1 MDLFKIFSISGSGMA
16 AQKSRMSV
24 VAGNLANS
32 ESTRT
37 VDGGPYRRRDV
48 IFQAAPPPGE
58 FADELNDIAAD
69 QERAQGVEVVGVKQS
84 NRPPRRIFDPSHP
97 DASQRGLC
105 RDAGYQ
111 FNRRN
116 GRHAFSRALLRS
128 QSVGIQ
134 QHQSLDSKNPGSRPD
149 PVIAKSLFKE
159 QSSP

>member
-1 MDLFKIFSISGSGMA
+1 MMDLFKIFSISGSGMA

-97 DASQRGLC
+97 DANGE
-105 RDAGYQ
+105 GYVAMPDINPIEEMVDMLSAVRSYEANLSA
-111 FNRRN
+111 FNSTKALIRKILDL
-116 GRHAFSRALLRS
+116 GRT
-128 QSVGIQ
+128 Q
-134 QHQSLDSKNPGSRPD
+134 
-149 PVIAKSLFKE
+149 
-159 QSSP
+159 

>member
-58 FADELNDIAAD
+58 FSDELSDIAAD
-69 QERAQGVEVVGVKQS
+69 RERAQGVEVVGVKQS

-97 DASQRGLC
+97 DATSE
-105 RDAGYQ
+105 GYVAMPDINPMEEMVDMLSAVRSYEANLSA
-111 FNRRN
+111 FNTT
-116 GRHAFSRALLRS
+116 
-128 QSVGIQ
+128 
-134 QHQSLDSKNPGSRPD
+134 
-149 PVIAKSLFKE
+149 KSLIRKILDMGRY
-159 QSSP
+159 Q

>member
-97 DASQRGLC
+97 DANGE
-105 RDAGYQ
+105 GYVAMPDINPIEEMVDMLSAVRSYEANLSA
-111 FNRRN
+111 FNSTKALIRKILDL
-116 GRHAFSRALLRS
+116 GRT
-128 QSVGIQ
+128 Q
-134 QHQSLDSKNPGSRPD
+134 
-149 PVIAKSLFKE
+149 
-159 QSSP
+159 

>member
-97 DASQRGLC
+97 DASPE
-105 RDAGYQ
+105 GYVAMPDINSIEEMVDMLSAVRSYEANLSA
-111 FNRRN
+111 FNSTKALIRKILDL
-116 GRHAFSRALLRS
+116 GRT
-128 QSVGIQ
+128 Q
-134 QHQSLDSKNPGSRPD
+134 
-149 PVIAKSLFKE
+149 
-159 QSSP
+159 

>member
-24 VAGNLANS
+24 VDGNLANS

-97 DASQRGLC
+97 DANGE
-105 RDAGYQ
+105 GYVAMPDINPIEEMVDMLSAVRSYEANLSA
-111 FNRRN
+111 FNSTKALIRKILDL
-116 GRHAFSRALLRS
+116 GRT
-128 QSVGIQ
+128 Q
-134 QHQSLDSKNPGSRPD
+134 
-149 PVIAKSLFKE
+149 
-159 QSSP
+159 